1 MDKEKIIEV
10 LKKDLKESLVAFLNH
25 KYIIEKIK
33 DQENNPEFIMELYD
47 IVNDINSLI
56 KKTIKN
62 KQAPEEPIFTEDEAF
77 LMVIEYNKQAKEI
90 KKIDKKESKKFY
102 NKKAILLKKYGT
114 PLCIHSLKGGYK
126 VVLVKLKNGTFHCPI
141 DEYSLDEIEN
151 LKVEDYE
158 GGIE

>member
-10 LKKDLKESLVAFLNH
+10 LKKDLKESVVAFLNH
-25 KYIIEKIK
+25 EYIIEKIK

-62 KQAPEEPIFTEDEAF
+62 KQAPEEPILTEDEAF
-77 LMVIEYNKQAKEI
+77 LMVIECNKQAKEI
-90 KKIDKKESKKFY
+90 KKIDKKKSKKFY
-102 NKKAILLKKYGT
+102 HKKAMLLKKYGI

-126 VVLVKLKNGTFHCPI
+126 FVLVKLKNGTFHCPI